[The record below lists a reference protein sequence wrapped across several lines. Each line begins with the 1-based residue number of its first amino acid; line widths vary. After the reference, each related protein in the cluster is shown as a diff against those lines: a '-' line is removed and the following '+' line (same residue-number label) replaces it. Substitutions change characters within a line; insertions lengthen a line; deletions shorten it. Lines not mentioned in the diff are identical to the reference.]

1 MKSFSHR
8 HGLMNNDE
16 LTLSASAWEWASE
29 AEQSDGG
36 ERAMGRRSVWVVWI
50 AWLEVLMKCLRS
62 SPALV

>member
-16 LTLSASAWEWASE
+16 LPLSASAWEWASE
-29 AEQSDGG
+29 AELSDGG
-36 ERAMGRRSVWVVWI
+36 ERAMGRRSAWVVWI
-50 AWLEVLMKCLRS
+50 AWLKVLMKCLRS